1 MRKIKYILFCLL
13 ISSNIIF
20 GQDKIEDKDKKDEK
34 INKNLPIKPD
44 RFYDLETNTGTWM
57 SLDVSPDG
65 QKIVFG

>member
-34 INKNLPIKPD
+34 KTTSSTSTTTTTMEED
-44 RFYDLETNTGTWM
+44 SEEEVYEVE
-57 SLDVSPDG
+57 DVEL
-65 QKIVFG
+65 